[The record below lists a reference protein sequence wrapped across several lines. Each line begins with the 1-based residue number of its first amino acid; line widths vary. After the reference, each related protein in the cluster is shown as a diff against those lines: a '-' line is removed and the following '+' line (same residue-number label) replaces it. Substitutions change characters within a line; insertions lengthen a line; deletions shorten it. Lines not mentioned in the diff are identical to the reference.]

1 MAIWLLQITET
12 PNTMAEGMGDVV
24 QEEKTLSIFSLLLKG
39 GWVMIPLAILSLLA
53 VYIFVERMLA
63 IRKASDEDTHFMNN
77 IRDFIHDGRVDS
89 AKELCKRT
97 DNPIA
102 RMIEKGIS
110 RLGRPLSDISTAIEN
125 VARLEVFKLEKT
137 LATMATIAGAAPM
150 LGFLGTVIGMITA
163 FDRIEAAGDLSPAI
177 VAGGI
182 KVALL
187 TTVFGLVVA
196 IILQIFYNYIVSK
209 IDGITNKMEDAS
221 IGLIE
226 ALTRRNIIK

>member
-1 MAIWLLQITET
+1 
-12 PNTMAEGMGDVV
+12 MAEGMGDVV

-150 LGFLGTVIGMITA
+150 LGFLGTVIGMIRA
-163 FDRIEAAGDLSPAI
+163 FHNMATGGANIEVNAL
-177 VAGGI
+177 AGGI
-182 KVALL
+182 YEAMVTTAAGLTIGIVAY
-187 TTVFGLVVA
+187 VGYNILVSRVEKM
-196 IILQIFYNYIVSK
+196 V
-209 IDGITNKMEDAS
+209 NKMEARS
-221 IGLIE
+221 IEFLDVLHE
-226 ALTRRNIIK
+226 PAK

>member
-12 PNTMAEGMGDVV
+12 ANTMAEGMGDVV

-150 LGFLGTVIGMITA
+150 LGFLGTVIGMIRA
-163 FDRIEAAGDLSPAI
+163 FHNMATGGANIEVNAL
-177 VAGGI
+177 AGGI
-182 KVALL
+182 YEAMVTTAAGLTIGIVAY
-187 TTVFGLVVA
+187 VGYNILVSRVEKM
-196 IILQIFYNYIVSK
+196 V
-209 IDGITNKMEDAS
+209 NKMEARS
-221 IGLIE
+221 IEFLDVLHE
-226 ALTRRNIIK
+226 PAK